1 MINRIYANDKR
12 FKAIELKE
20 GLNVIVADRQK
31 ESDDKDSRNGVGKT
45 TLINIIH
52 YCLGADLNRKLLPV
66 DEIDD
71 WKFYCDIDLSG
82 SNIVISREIANAGII
97 EVVGDTSNLPVAPE
111 VDEKTGV
118 VFYKLSEWKKL
129 LGICLFGLKS
139 ATESKYTP
147 TFRGL
152 IPYFVRVGM
161 DAYSSPF
168 SYFRNQKSWQVQV
181 SNAFLLGLNWKH
193 ATDSQILKDKAAAA
207 KALNTAINTS
217 IVQSKGEL
225 EAERV
230 RLQRQVD
237 SDEKM
242 LSEFRVHPRYAELQD
257 QANEL
262 TTSIQKL
269 NNRNLFLKRKLSRY
283 EESVASEKAPD
294 ESSVESLYEEM
305 GVQLPDSI
313 KKSLAEAKDFHR
325 SIVLNRRNFLSA
337 EITEINQEITVNTEE
352 VDSLTSERAEVM
364 SLLRTHGALDEF
376 IKHQN
381 DLSEKKAKL
390 EAIKE
395 KIADIQSMTKKSK
408 ELKSKRIALDSRLA
422 RDFEE
427 SKGVWE
433 KAIEG
438 FNENSLAL
446 YNNPGNLIINISENG
461 VVKENTYRFSVEI
474 PRSNSEGVG
483 RMKIFCYDLMLV
495 NKFSQLNMIDFLV
508 HDTTMFDGV
517 DSRQVAHA
525 LEHANSKGQES
536 GFQYICFF
544 NSDSIP
550 YEDFSET
557 FDLDGFIRLRLSDKR
572 PEDSLLGF
580 HFELPRK

>member
-1 MINRIYANDKR
+1 MINRIYASDKR
-12 FKAIELKE
+12 FKAIELKA

-31 ESDDKDSRNGVGKT
+31 ESDEKDSRNGVGKT

-66 DEIDD
+66 DEIED
-71 WKFYCDIDLSG
+71 WTFYCDIDLLS
-82 SNIVISREIANAGII
+82 SNIVISRAISNAGVI
-97 EVVGDTSNLPVAPE
+97 EVVGDTSNLPAAPE

-118 VFYKLSEWKKL
+118 VFYKLTEWKRL
-129 LGICLFGLKS
+129 LGACLFGVKPV
-139 ATESKYTP
+139 TESKYIP

-262 TTSIQKL
+262 TNSIQKL
-269 NNRNLFLKRKLSRY
+269 NNRNLFLKRKLLRY

-313 KKSLAEAKDFHR
+313 KKSLTEAKDFHR
-325 SIVLNRRNFLSA
+325 SIVLNRKNFLSA

-376 IKHQN
+376 TKHQN

-390 EAIKE
+390 EALKE

-461 VVKENTYRFSVEI
+461 VVKENTYSFSVEI

-495 NKFSQLNMIDFLV
+495 DKFSQLNMIDFLV

-536 GFQYICFF
+536 GFQ
-544 NSDSIP
+544 
-550 YEDFSET
+550 
-557 FDLDGFIRLRLSDKR
+557 
-572 PEDSLLGF
+572 
-580 HFELPRK
+580 

>member
-12 FKAIELKE
+12 FKAIELKA

-31 ESDDKDSRNGVGKT
+31 ESDEKDSRNGVGKT

-66 DEIDD
+66 DEIED

-82 SNIVISREIANAGII
+82 SNIVISRAISNAGVI

-111 VDEKTGV
+111 IDEKTGV
-118 VFYKLSEWKKL
+118 VFYKLTEWKKL
-129 LGICLFGLKS
+129 LGICLFGVKPV
-139 ATESKYTP
+139 TESKYIP

-181 SNAFLLGLNWKH
+181 SNSFLLGLKWKH

-237 SDEKM
+237 SYEKM

-313 KKSLAEAKDFHR
+313 KKSLTEAKDFHR
-325 SIVLNRRNFLSA
+325 SIVLNRKNFLSA
-337 EITEINQEITVNTEE
+337 EITEINQEITCNAEE
-352 VDSLTSERAEVM
+352 VDNLTSERAEVM

-376 IKHQN
+376 VKHQN

-390 EAIKE
+390 EALKE

-408 ELKSKRIALDSRLA
+408 ELKSKRIALDSRLS

-446 YNNPGNLIINISENG
+446 YNNPGNLIINISVNG
-461 VVKENTYRFSVEI
+461 VVKENTYSFSVEI

-495 NKFSQLNMIDFLV
+495 DKFSQLNMIDFLV
-508 HDTTMFDGV
+508 HDTTMYDGV

-544 NSDSIP
+544 NTDSIP
-550 YEDFSET
+550 YEDFSES
-557 FDLDGFIRLRLSDKR
+557 FNLDDFIRLRLSDKR